1 MFPFIS
7 PLMDIERNLAATGNI
22 LIIDDKP
29 EDIKILSQT
38 LSEQGYTVRGV
49 VKGTMGIKAAQLSA
63 PDLILLDIKMSGLDG
78 YEVCKILKSHPQT
91 KDIPVIFLSALNDVV
106 DKVKALQMGG
116 VDYITKPFQ
125 LEEVIARVK
134 NQLLIRQLT
143 KQLQEQNQQ
152 LQQEI
157 IERRQAEAEAAAA
170 SQAKSEF
177 VANMSHELRTPLNA
191 ILGFTQILRR
201 DNCLNLEQR
210 EYIEII
216 HNSGDHLLGLINDV
230 LELSKI
236 EAGILI
242 LNETVFD
249 CYRFFDSLE
258 EMFFLKAEQKGIY
271 LNFQI
276 FSEVPQYIETDEQKL
291 RGCLINLIG
300 NAIKFTKTGGVSL
313 RVSVAKNSR
322 HQPVDGEKI
331 TINFEVEDTGLG
343 IAPEEIPNLFQAF
356 SQTETGRQSAEGT
369 GLGLA
374 ITHKFL
380 QLMNGEITVDS
391 TVGVGTI
398 FQVKIP
404 ANVAEPEQL
413 SSKLQQRVVG
423 LELKEIKYRILVVDD
438 TKENRLLLVKL
449 LQPIGFEVREAVNG
463 QEAVIEWENFQP
475 HLIFMDT
482 RMPVMDGLTA
492 AREIRS
498 RETFV
503 TYKEQFKTVIIALTA
518 SAFVEQRPKIVAAGC
533 DDFVRKPFAD
543 EIIFATIQQYL
554 GLRYIYEDIPQFTS
568 STKRMKTISAQVD
581 SLYQEKM
588 QAMPERWVVAL
599 QEAAQN
605 LDEMWIFEL
614 ITEIPDNHA
623 LLAEALKNLVNDFRL
638 DVILRLTELVIKSE
652 E

>member
-1 MFPFIS
+1 
-7 PLMDIERNLAATGNI
+7 MDIERNLAATGNI